1 MSTRIYVG
9 NLSYSATEEQVR
21 TAFSEFGEVT
31 SVKMI
36 TDRETG
42 KFRGF
47 AFVEMATDEASA
59 AAIKGMNGREI
70 DGRQLR
76 VNEAQ
81 DKPQQGGGGGG
92 RGSFRGS
99 RPRYDEDRDRY

>member
-9 NLSYSATEEQVR
+9 NLSYSATEEKVR
-21 TAFSEFGEVT
+21 AVFSEFGEVAT
-31 SVKMI
+31 VKMI
-36 TDRETG
+36 NDRETG

-47 AFVEMATDEASA
+47 AFVEMTTDDAA
-59 AAIKGMNGREI
+59 QAAIKGLNGQEV

-81 DKPQQGGGGGG
+81 DKPQGGGGG

-99 RPRYDEDRDRY
+99 RPHYDEDRDRY